1 MELSST
7 LRSDADPVV
16 AWSWHPRCPHV
27 ALAAAIGEE
36 KATDPVV
43 EVDAASG
50 AAAGVAQ
57 CVAQYGMQP
66 RAPRVSQWPG
76 RWPALS

>member
-1 MELSST
+1 MT
-7 LRSDADPVV
+7 LAE
-16 AWSWHPRCPHV
+16 
-27 ALAAAIGEE
+27 AIGEE

-57 CVAQYGMQP
+57 CVANYGMQP
-66 RAPRVSQWPG
+66 RAHRVGQWTG
-76 RWPALS
+76 GWPALS